1 MKNRKKHVLILGGS
15 SDIGIEVVK
24 NFLQLKWE
32 VTAHFHKNKKRL
44 EILKKSSKNLNF
56 VQLDFIPHK
65 YPNIEKLIIKKFSGR
80 YDSVINLIGYVD
92 NVGFQKTSFK
102 NIWQSLAVNAI
113 FPILIEKKLVK
124 RMVSQKWGRILNC
137 SSIGIKF
144 GGGFNSYN
152 YSLSKHCL
160 EFIPGI
166 YKSWA
171 KRNVF
176 INNLR
181 IGVTNTKIHK
191 KMKKNLN
198 MKKRIKLIPVNR
210 MAEPKEIANYITNLT
225 TDKNSYMTGETITVA
240 GGE

>member
-1 MKNRKKHVLILGGS
+1 MKNKKKHVLILGGS

>member
-1 MKNRKKHVLILGGS
+1 M
-15 SDIGIEVVK
+15 
-24 NFLQLKWE
+24 
-32 VTAHFHKNKKRL
+32 
-44 EILKKSSKNLNF
+44 
-56 VQLDFIPHK
+56 DFIPHK
-65 YPNIEKLIIKKFSGR
+65 YSNIEKLIIKKFSER
-80 YDSVINLIGYVD
+80 YDSVINLIAYVD

-102 NIWQSLAVNAI
+102 NICQSLAVNAI

-225 TDKNSYMTGETITVA
+225 TDENSYMTGETITVA

>member
-1 MKNRKKHVLILGGS
+1 MKNKKKHVLILGGS

-32 VTAHFHKNKKRL
+32 VTANFHKNKKRL

-56 VQLDFIPHK
+56 VQLDFTPHK
-65 YPNIEKLIIKKFSGR
+65 YSNIEKLITKKFNGR
-80 YDSVINLIGYVD
+80 YDSIINLIGYVD
-92 NVGFQKTSFK
+92 NVGFQTTSFK

-191 KMKKNLN
+191 KMKKNL
-198 MKKRIKLIPVNR
+198 
-210 MAEPKEIANYITNLT
+210 
-225 TDKNSYMTGETITVA
+225 
-240 GGE
+240 

>member
-1 MKNRKKHVLILGGS
+1 MKNKKKHILILGAS

-24 NFLQLKWE
+24 NFLRLKWE
-32 VTAHFHKNKKRL
+32 VTAHFYKNKKRL
-44 EILKKSSKNLNF
+44 ETLKKGSKNLNF
-56 VQLDFIPHK
+56 IKLDFKPHK
-65 YPNIEKLIIKKFSGR
+65 NSNIEKLIIKKFNGR
-80 YDSVINLIGYVD
+80 YDSVINLVGYVD
-92 NVGFQKTSFK
+92 NIGFQNTNFKT
-102 NIWQSLAVNAI
+102 IWQSLAINAI
-113 FPILIEKKLVK
+113 FPILIEKTLVK
-124 RMVSQKWGRILNC
+124 RMISQKWGRILNC

-152 YSLSKHCL
+152 YSFSKHCL

-166 YKSWA
+166 HKSWA
-171 KRNVF
+171 KSNVL

-191 KMKKNLN
+191 KMKRNLN
-198 MKKRIKLIPVNR
+198 LKKRVKLIPINR
-210 MAEPKEIANYITNLT
+210 MAEPKEIANYITDLA

>member
-1 MKNRKKHVLILGGS
+1 MLPEIHFRRIFLLPLL
-15 SDIGIEVVK
+15 
-24 NFLQLKWE
+24 LQLKWK

-56 VQLDFIPHK
+56 VQLDFKPHK
-65 YPNIEKLIIKKFSGR
+65 YSNIEKLIIKKFSGR

-166 YKSWA
+166 YKNWA

-191 KMKKNLN
+191 K
-198 MKKRIKLIPVNR
+198 IH
-210 MAEPKEIANYITNLT
+210 T
-225 TDKNSYMTGETITVA
+225 S
-240 GGE
+240 

>member
-1 MKNRKKHVLILGGS
+1 MKNKKKHVLILGGS

-56 VQLDFIPHK
+56 VQLDFRPHK
-65 YPNIEKLIIKKFSGR
+65 YSNIEKLIIKKFSGR
-80 YDSVINLIGYVD
+80 YDSIINLIGYVD

-198 MKKRIKLIPVNR
+198 MKKRIKLIPANR

-225 TDKNSYMTGETITVA
+225 SDKNSYMTGETITVA

>member
-1 MKNRKKHVLILGGS
+1 MKNKRKHVLILGGS

-24 NFLQLKWE
+24 KFLQLKWE

-56 VQLDFIPHK
+56 VQLDFRLHK
-65 YPNIEKLIIKKFSGR
+65 NLNIEKLIIKKFSGR

-124 RMVSQKWGRILNC
+124 KMVSQKWGRILNC

-198 MKKRIKLIPVNR
+198 MKKRIKLIPANR

-225 TDKNSYMTGETITVA
+225 SDKNSYMTGETITVA

>member
-1 MKNRKKHVLILGGS
+1 MKNKKKHVLILGGS

-65 YPNIEKLIIKKFSGR
+65 YSNIEKLITKKFSGR
-80 YDSVINLIGYVD
+80 YDSIINLIGYVD

-152 YSLSKHCL
+152 YSFSKHCL

-181 IGVTNTKIHK
+181 IGITNTKIHK

-210 MAEPKEIANYITNLT
+210 MAEPKEIANYIINLT